1 MVTKSSKKSGKKASK
16 STKSVAAKKK
26 ASKKAAPNAGND
38 GTAVPASF
46 RKTGVSRNGLRSFA
60 FHRGDKGSAAV
71 IGAIKPQVT
80 ARPGAAASAAPARG
94 NVTSMDAETC

>member
-26 ASKKAAPNAGND
+26 ASKKAAPKAAND

-46 RKTGVSRNGLRSFA
+46 RSNHCNRAEATSPIHAPVAR
-60 FHRGDKGSAAV
+60 
-71 IGAIKPQVT
+71 AI
-80 ARPGAAASAAPARG
+80 AI
-94 NVTSMDAETC
+94 